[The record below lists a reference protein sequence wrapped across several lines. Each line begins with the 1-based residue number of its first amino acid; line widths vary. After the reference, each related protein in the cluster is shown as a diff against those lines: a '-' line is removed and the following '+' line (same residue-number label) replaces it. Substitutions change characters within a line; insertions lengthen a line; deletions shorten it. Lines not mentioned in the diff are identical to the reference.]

1 MTTISAADLAR
12 IFAKPSASWTERE
25 RTLVERHRRDWAERK
40 KRASRAFFERYA
52 AEQKNG
58 IVQMGGDSIVE

>member
-25 RTLVERHRRDWAERK
+25 RTLVERSQKQRRERDTAK
-40 KRASRAFFERYA
+40 ARAHFARIDAADGESR
-52 AEQKNG
+52 
-58 IVQMGGDSIVE
+58 